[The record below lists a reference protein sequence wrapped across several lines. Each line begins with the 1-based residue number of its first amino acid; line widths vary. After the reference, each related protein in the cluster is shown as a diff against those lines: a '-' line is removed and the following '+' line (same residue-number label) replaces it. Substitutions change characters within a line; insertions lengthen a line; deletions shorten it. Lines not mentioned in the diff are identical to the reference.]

1 MLYAITDFVWDED
14 EKLFSDKRD
23 CIELDM
29 RCADADY
36 AKVLNKYSLFEPL
49 YIEYFKD
56 KIADETT
63 LMQFVEYLRSQYYID
78 DDLILLYFKTL
89 NMKQKV
95 VKAFGCVNV
104 NEKYDNLLYSFN

>member
-1 MLYAITDFVWDED
+1 
-14 EKLFSDKRD
+14 
-23 CIELDM
+23 M

-78 DDLILLYFKTL
+78 DDLILLYLKTL

-95 VKAFGCVNV
+95 VKAFGYVNV
-104 NEKYDNLLYSFN
+104 NEKYDNLLYSFNQEKEVENDGTETETEASAGE